1 MSAAIVP
8 SSKQKM
14 VTPEGTVTPEY
25 QRFFNAIAGSA
36 TPFASVTRTSSPM
49 SYTASGSGHLNIN
62 GGSISGLS
70 LRRAGSTITLSATT
84 LMIPMSNGDLVTITY
99 TGSPTLTFIPA

>member
-1 MSAAIVP
+1 MATAIVP

-25 QRFFNAIAGSA
+25 QRFFNAVAGAA

-62 GGSISGLS
+62 GGTISGLS
-70 LRRAGSTITLSATT
+70 LRRAGSTITLTASV
-84 LMIPMSNGDLVTITY
+84 LMVPMSNGDVLTITY
-99 TGSPTLTFIPA
+99 TGSPTITFIPD